1 MGRVLTAHALVPGAV
16 LLAGALLAV
25 AGCAAAGE
33 LPAHGAQVALLVVVA
48 VAPITLCAALSSRRG
63 GQVPPSVMAVTYG
76 DTTGMSALLL
86 VGWIVAFPVLAAVL
100 GAVPV
105 SVAVAHGGDGLA
117 QLVVLLLGASAAL
130 RWGLGLE
137 HFAP

>member
-1 MGRVLTAHALVPGAV
+1 
-16 LLAGALLAV
+16 
-25 AGCAAAGE
+25 
-33 LPAHGAQVALLVVVA
+33 
-48 VAPITLCAALSSRRG
+48 
-63 GQVPPSVMAVTYG
+63 
-76 DTTGMSALLL
+76 MSALLL